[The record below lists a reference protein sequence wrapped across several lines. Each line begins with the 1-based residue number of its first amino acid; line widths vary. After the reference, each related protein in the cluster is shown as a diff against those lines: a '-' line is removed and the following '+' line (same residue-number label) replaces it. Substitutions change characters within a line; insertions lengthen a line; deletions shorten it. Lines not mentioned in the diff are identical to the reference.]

1 MITLIPAALSKL
13 SFRKAEGIWMN
24 RIQKHWLQRTRQGK
38 DFEVPVINWTACIGR

>member
-24 RIQKHWLQRTRQGK
+24 RIQKHWLQGMLLLDLEK
-38 DFEVPVINWTACIGR
+38 VEGAAEGSNGWH